1 MAMSLS
7 WTQTLL
13 AAATEWIRRLRFAVD
28 CQMEVDKQLAR
39 CVADEAAREAKRDSS
54 GL

>member
-7 WTQTLL
+7 WTQTLV
-13 AAATEWIRRLRFAVD
+13 AAATEWVRLRFAVD
-28 CQMEVDKQLAR
+28 CQVEVDKQLAR
-39 CVADEAAREAKRDSS
+39 CVADEAAREAKRNPS